1 MKTRA
6 LPLLILCVQATFVHG
21 ANAQYYYG
29 NDTGYRSSFGST
41 YQYDLNRPMDQLRYS
56 VDMGAQLKDSIDPRV
71 ELDRSMGQYGGG
83 IR

>member
-1 MKTRA
+1 MKTRTSI
-6 LPLLILCVQATFVHG
+6 LLAFCAQAIVTHG
-21 ANAQYYYG
+21 ANAQYYYS
-29 NDTGYRSSFGST
+29 NDAGYRSSFGSA
-41 YQYDLNRPMDQLRYS
+41 YQYDLTRPMDQLQYS

>member
-1 MKTRA
+1 MTPRA
-6 LPLLILCVQATFVHG
+6 LAAVTLCAQAIFPHC

-41 YQYDLNRPMDQLRYS
+41 YQYDLSMPMDQLQYS